1 MKRRSVVKSLIFA
14 GFVVALTGLAAC
26 VQNGHPVVPDG
37 DRAMTGATKV
47 GEGAAGVERTPVAGE
62 PVAVKPVAVESVESD
77 KGAAAVAAVAE
88 NKPEVT
94 ATRKVRI
101 LTYNVRHSLGLDG
114 RVDYERIAGII
125 KGLDPDVVCLQ
136 EIDVKTKRSD
146 RRDGLAELAR
156 LTGMHGYFARAI
168 DFQGG
173 QYGVGALSKAAA
185 ASVDSQPLPGK
196 EEARTMQVLTFDGFV
211 VINTHL
217 SLTAEDR
224 VTSAGRVNER
234 LEALTRVDGESAAN
248 ALPVFFCGDLN
259 EPDASAGMFQ
269 TLGGAWRIISSRAFT
284 FRTDKP
290 ERTLDYVLGNLGG
303 AYTVAGTAVVTEK
316 DEPAVRM
323 ASDHLPLWVDVNL
336 VSTDF
341 D

>member
-1 MKRRSVVKSLIFA
+1 MKRRNVFKSLIFA
-14 GFVVALTGLAAC
+14 GFVVALTGLSAC
-26 VQNGHPVVPDG
+26 VQNGHPVVSDG
-37 DRAMTGATKV
+37 DRAVTGATKV
-47 GEGAAGVERTPVAGE
+47 GEGAAGAERTPVAGE
-62 PVAVKPVAVESVESD
+62 PVAVESIESD
-77 KGAAAVAAVAE
+77 KGVAAVAAVAE
-88 NKPEVT
+88 NKPAVL
-94 ATRKVRI
+94 AARKVRI

-173 QYGVGALSKAAA
+173 QYGVGTLSKAAA
-185 ASVDSQPLPGK
+185 TSVDSQPLPGK

-217 SLTAEDR
+217 SLTADDR
-224 VTSAGRVNER
+224 VASAGRVNER
-234 LEALTRVDGESAAN
+234 LEALTRVDGERAPN
-248 ALPVFFCGDLN
+248 DLPVFFCGDLN
-259 EPDASAGMFQ
+259 EPDASAAMFQ
-269 TLGGAWRIISSRAFT
+269 TLAGAWRILSSQAFT

-336 VSTDF
+336 VSTNF